1 MDYSYEIQM
10 LMDKVNKLE
19 REVERLNSVCVRVND
34 QVVVTYPS
42 EDFVEQQMGIWKQNY
57 CKIKDITTR

>member
-10 LMDKVNKLE
+10 LMDKINKLE

-34 QVVVTYPS
+34 QIVVAYPS
-42 EDFVEQQMGIWKQNY
+42 EDFVEQQMGIWKQKY
-57 CKIKDITTR
+57 CKIHDITTR